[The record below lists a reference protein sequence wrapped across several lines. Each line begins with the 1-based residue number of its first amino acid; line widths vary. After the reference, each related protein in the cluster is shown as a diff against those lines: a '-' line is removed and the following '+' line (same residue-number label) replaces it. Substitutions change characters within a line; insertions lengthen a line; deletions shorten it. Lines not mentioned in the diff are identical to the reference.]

1 MSSMNP
7 IPTQPADETASMTTT
22 PGVRNSMYEPPV
34 KPGMSTARSKTAPKR
49 SSQMTGWT
57 SEMPTQAGWRRSAR
71 M

>member
-1 MSSMNP
+1 MSSMKP
-7 IPTQPADETASMTTT
+7 IPTQPADETASMTTM

-34 KPGMSTARSKTAPKR
+34 KPGMSAVRLNTAPKR
-49 SSQMTGWT
+49 SSQITGWK